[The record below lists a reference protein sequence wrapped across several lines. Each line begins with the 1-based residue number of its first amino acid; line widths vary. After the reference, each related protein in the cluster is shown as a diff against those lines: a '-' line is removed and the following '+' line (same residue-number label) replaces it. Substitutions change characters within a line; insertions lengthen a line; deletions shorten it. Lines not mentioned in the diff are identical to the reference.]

1 MAIQKTQPTDVFIT
15 SYPWGSNSNQLNCIQ
30 VVAIAYDI
38 SRNTSYRTSALSGM
52 DYIFGRNAIS
62 QSYVH
67 DYGTKTSSNM
77 HSRLYAAELS
87 RLIVQDPIVPPAPKG
102 AMAGGANESP
112 ADPPADDVLVGCVGQ
127 FCYVD
132 DVNSYSTNEVA
143 INWGS
148 ALAWVASWAA
158 DQ

>member
-1 MAIQKTQPTDVFIT
+1 
-15 SYPWGSNSNQLNCIQ
+15 
-30 VVAIAYDI
+30 
-38 SRNTSYRTSALSGM
+38 
-52 DYIFGRNAIS
+52 
-62 QSYVH
+62 
-67 DYGTKTSSNM
+67 M
-77 HSRLYAAELS
+77 HSRLFANELS
-87 RLIVQDPIVPPAPKG
+87 RLIPQNPIVPPPPKG
-102 AMAGGANESP
+102 AMAGGN
-112 ADPPADDVLVGCVGQ
+112 CVGQ

>member
-1 MAIQKTQPTDVFIT
+1 
-15 SYPWGSNSNQLNCIQ
+15 
-30 VVAIAYDI
+30 
-38 SRNTSYRTSALSGM
+38 
-52 DYIFGRNAIS
+52 
-62 QSYVH
+62 
-67 DYGTKTSSNM
+67 M
-77 HSRLYAAELS
+77 HSRLFANELS
-87 RLIVQDPIVPPAPKG
+87 RLIPQNPIVPSPPKG

-112 ADPPADDVLVGCVGQ
+112 DDPPANDVLKNCVGQ
-127 FCYVD
+127 LCYVD